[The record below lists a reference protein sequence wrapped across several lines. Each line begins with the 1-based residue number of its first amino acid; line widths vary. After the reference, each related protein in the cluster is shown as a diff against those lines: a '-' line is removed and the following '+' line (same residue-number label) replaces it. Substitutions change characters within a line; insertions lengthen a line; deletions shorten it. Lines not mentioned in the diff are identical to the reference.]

1 MNRLWA
7 AGAIFVLLAILCT
20 AGLWVTNSYA
30 DDMTQIL
37 YEIRTEVQNGNT
49 EHAYQ
54 ESQKMLVTWEKYHK
68 NLSMYI
74 PHARLESIDQ
84 ALAALPPLIS
94 YGTRDQ
100 FEAEY
105 NRASLQIDRL
115 KDTELPTLEN
125 FL

>member
-1 MNRLWA
+1 
-7 AGAIFVLLAILCT
+7 
-20 AGLWVTNSYA
+20 
-30 DDMTQIL
+30 
-37 YEIRTEVQNGNT
+37 
-49 EHAYQ
+49 
-54 ESQKMLVTWEKYHK
+54 MLVTWEKYHK

-84 ALAALPPLIS
+84 ALTALPPLIN
-94 YGTRDQ
+94 YGVNDQ

>member
-7 AGAIFVLLAILCT
+7 AGVILVLLIALCIT
-20 AGLWVTNSYA
+20 GLRVTNRYA
-30 DDMTQIL
+30 DDMSQSL
-37 YEIRTEVQNGNT
+37 YEIKTEMQNGNT

-74 PHARLESIDQ
+74 PHARLELIDQ
-84 ALAALPPLIS
+84 ALAALPPLIN
-94 YGTRDQ
+94 YGVNDQ

>member
-7 AGAIFVLLAILCT
+7 AGVIIVLLVILCIT
-20 AGLWVTNSYA
+20 GLRVTNSYA
-30 DDMTQIL
+30 DDMSQTL
-37 YEIRTEVQNGNT
+37 YEIKTEMQNGNT

-84 ALAALPPLIS
+84 ALTALPPPIN
-94 YGTRDQ
+94 YGVNDQ